1 MPVTVR
7 FGGVG
12 DDHKQLMW
20 KIFEKSAL
28 CPLGWAGATPRQVR
42 VEEAAS
48 QQSGSPTMFRGAGG
62 GNVREGRSAECR
74 HL

>member
-42 VEEAAS
+42 VEAAS

-62 GNVREGRSAECR
+62 GNVREGRSAECG